1 MAFEYDVVTLNR
13 AGIERVHPFVAANE
27 LVAGNLVTLDG
38 RDWLVDA
45 VEEGEKDR
53 VVAKPAR
60 YRLRLRH
67 PDGREELGA
76 FRRLQPDGPRL
87 GHSFTTL
94 EDRVPVSWSVIEE
107 AFAHDEQ
114 DEPFLDL
121 VAERDYGEVDGDLP
135 DHELEH
141 ALTAGSEVPDAA
153 RERIDEATRSGF
165 SVELVALE
173 PAEAPDWEEARRYI
187 EALSLDTIEDDLL
200 EMCGVDTRR
209 DSEAT
214 WLETVKARLRDDLDS
229 FSGDVE
235 GDHDEIEEW
244 DSTVAGCSPPW
255 ARRTT
260 RRIPTAGTAGCAVSS
275 TRARSA
281 WLVSPAYGSRSS
293 SSSQAQLSDG
303 SGGIKESRA

>member
-1 MAFEYDVVTLNR
+1 VAFEYEVVTVNR
-13 AGIERVHPFVAANE
+13 AGIERVHPLVSENE
-27 LVAGNLVTLDG
+27 LSAGSVVTLDG

-45 VEEGEKDR
+45 VEDGDTIR

-76 FRRLQPDGPRL
+76 FRRMRLDGPRL
-87 GHSFTTL
+87 GHSFTTI
-94 EDRVPVSWSVIEE
+94 EDRAPISWSVVDE

-121 VAERDYGEVDGDLP
+121 VAERDYGEAEGDLP

-141 ALTAGSEVPDAA
+141 ALAARSDEVPDAA
-153 RERIDEATRSGF
+153 RERIDEATRSGL
-165 SVELVALE
+165 SIEPVALE
-173 PAEAPDWEEARRYI
+173 PEESPDWEEARRYI

-214 WLETVKARLRDDLDS
+214 WLETVKSRLRDDLDR
-229 FSGDVE
+229 FSADVE

-244 DSTVAGCSPPW
+244 DFHRGRVFAAVGAPDDEADPDSGYGWMCRLIDAG
-255 ARRTT
+255 ALGA
-260 RRIPTAGTAGCAVSS
+260 AGF
-275 TRARSA
+275 
-281 WLVSPAYGSRSS
+281 SRVR
-293 SSSQAQLSDG
+293 QPEL
-303 SGGIKESRA
+303 EL

>member
-1 MAFEYDVVTLNR
+1 VAFEYEVVTVNR
-13 AGIERVHPFVAANE
+13 AGIERVHPFVSANE
-27 LVAGNLVTLDG
+27 LAPGSVLPLED
-38 RDWLVDA
+38 RDWLVDS
-45 VEEGEKDR
+45 VEEGDTVR

-76 FRRLQPDGPRL
+76 FRRMRPDGPRL
-87 GHSFTTL
+87 GHAFTTI
-94 EDRVPVSWSVIEE
+94 EDGAPISWSVVDE

-121 VAERDYGEVDGDLP
+121 AADRDYGEAEGDLP

-141 ALTAGSEVPDAA
+141 ALAGRSDEVPDAA
-153 RERIDEATRSGF
+153 RERIDEATRSGL

-173 PAEAPDWEEARRYI
+173 PDEAPDWEEARSYI
-187 EALSLDTIEDDLL
+187 DALSLDTVEDDLL

-209 DSEAT
+209 NSEET
-214 WLETVKARLRDDLDS
+214 WLETVKARLRDDLDG

-244 DSTVAGCSPPW
+244 DFHRGRVFASVGSPDDEADPDSGYGWMCRLIDAGALGAAGF
-255 ARRTT
+255 ARVRK
-260 RRIPTAGTAGCAVSS
+260 PE
-275 TRARSA
+275 
-281 WLVSPAYGSRSS
+281 LE
-293 SSSQAQLSDG
+293 L
-303 SGGIKESRA
+303 

>member
-1 MAFEYDVVTLNR
+1 VAFEYEVVTVNR
-13 AGIERVHPFVAANE
+13 AGIERVHPLVSENE
-27 LVAGNLVTLDG
+27 LSAGSVVTLDG

-45 VEEGEKDR
+45 VEDGDTIR

-76 FRRLQPDGPRL
+76 FRRMRPDGPRL
-87 GHSFTTL
+87 GHSFTTI
-94 EDRVPVSWSVIEE
+94 EDRAAISWSVVDE

-121 VAERDYGEVDGDLP
+121 VAERDYGEAEGDLP

-141 ALTAGSEVPDAA
+141 ALAARSDEVPDAA
-153 RERIDEATRSGF
+153 RERIDEATRSGL
-165 SVELVALE
+165 SIELVALE
-173 PAEAPDWEEARRYI
+173 PEESPDWEEARRYI

-214 WLETVKARLRDDLDS
+214 WLETVKSRLRDDLDR
-229 FSGDVE
+229 FSADVE

-244 DSTVAGCSPPW
+244 DFHRGRVFA
-255 ARRTT
+255 
-260 RRIPTAGTAGCAVSS
+260 AVGAPDDEADPDS
-275 TRARSA
+275 
-281 WLVSPAYGSRSS
+281 AYGWMCRLIDAGALGAAGFSRVR
-293 SSSQAQLSDG
+293 QP
-303 SGGIKESRA
+303 EVEV

>member
-1 MAFEYDVVTLNR
+1 VAFEYEVVTVNR
-13 AGIERVHPFVAANE
+13 AGIERVHPLVSENE
-27 LVAGNLVTLDG
+27 LSAGSVVTLDG

-45 VEEGEKDR
+45 VEDGDTIR

-60 YRLRLRH
+60 YCLRLRH

-76 FRRLQPDGPRL
+76 FRRMRPDGPRL
-87 GHSFTTL
+87 GHSFTTI
-94 EDRVPVSWSVIEE
+94 EDRAAISWSVVDE

-121 VAERDYGEVDGDLP
+121 VAERDYGEAEGDLP

-141 ALTAGSEVPDAA
+141 ALAARSDEVPDAA
-153 RERIDEATRSGF
+153 RERIDEATRSGL
-165 SVELVALE
+165 SIEPVALE
-173 PAEAPDWEEARRYI
+173 PEESPDWEEARRYI

-214 WLETVKARLRDDLDS
+214 WLETVKSRLRDDLDR
-229 FSGDVE
+229 FSADVE

-244 DSTVAGCSPPW
+244 DFHRGRVFA
-255 ARRTT
+255 
-260 RRIPTAGTAGCAVSS
+260 AVGAPDDEADPDS
-275 TRARSA
+275 
-281 WLVSPAYGSRSS
+281 AYGWMCRLIDAGALGAAGFSRVR
-293 SSSQAQLSDG
+293 QP
-303 SGGIKESRA
+303 EVEV

>member
-1 MAFEYDVVTLNR
+1 M
-13 AGIERVHPFVAANE
+13 
-27 LVAGNLVTLDG
+27 TLDG

-45 VEEGEKDR
+45 VEEGETDR

-76 FRRLQPDGPRL
+76 FRRLQPDSPRL

-121 VAERDYGEVDGDLP
+121 VAERDYGEADGDLP

-173 PAEAPDWEEARRYI
+173 PDEAPDWEEARRYI

-244 DSTVAGCSPPW
+244 DFHRGRVFASVGSPDDEADPDSGYGWMCRLIDAGALGVAGF
-255 ARRTT
+255 ARVRK
-260 RRIPTAGTAGCAVSS
+260 PE
-275 TRARSA
+275 
-281 WLVSPAYGSRSS
+281 LE
-293 SSSQAQLSDG
+293 L
-303 SGGIKESRA
+303 

>member
-1 MAFEYDVVTLNR
+1 VAFEYEVVTVNR
-13 AGIERVHPFVAANE
+13 AGIERVHPLVSENE
-27 LVAGNLVTLDG
+27 LSAGSVVTLDG

-45 VEEGEKDR
+45 VEDGDAIR

-76 FRRLQPDGPRL
+76 FRRMRPDGPRL
-87 GHSFTTL
+87 GHSFTTI
-94 EDRVPVSWSVIEE
+94 EDRAPISWSVVDE

-121 VAERDYGEVDGDLP
+121 VAERDYGEAEGDLP

-141 ALTAGSEVPDAA
+141 ALAARSDEVPDAA
-153 RERIDEATRSGF
+153 RERIDEATRSGL
-165 SVELVALE
+165 SIELVALE
-173 PAEAPDWEEARRYI
+173 PEESPDWEEARRYI

-214 WLETVKARLRDDLDS
+214 WLETVKSRLRDDLDR
-229 FSGDVE
+229 FSADVE

-244 DSTVAGCSPPW
+244 DFHRGRVFAAVGAPDDEADPDSGYGWMCRLIDAGALGAAGFSRV
-255 ARRTT
+255 RR
-260 RRIPTAGTAGCAVSS
+260 PELEV
-275 TRARSA
+275 
-281 WLVSPAYGSRSS
+281 
-293 SSSQAQLSDG
+293 
-303 SGGIKESRA
+303 

>member
-1 MAFEYDVVTLNR
+1 VAFEYEVVTVNR
-13 AGIERVHPFVAANE
+13 AGIERVHPLVSENE
-27 LVAGNLVTLDG
+27 LSAGSVVTLDG

-45 VEEGEKDR
+45 VEDGDTIR

-76 FRRLQPDGPRL
+76 FRRMRPDGPRL
-87 GHSFTTL
+87 GHSFTTI
-94 EDRVPVSWSVIEE
+94 EDRAAISWSVVDE

-121 VAERDYGEVDGDLP
+121 VAERDYGEAEGDLP

-141 ALTAGSEVPDAA
+141 ALAARSDEVPDAA
-153 RERIDEATRSGF
+153 RERIDEATRSGL
-165 SVELVALE
+165 SIEPVALE
-173 PAEAPDWEEARRYI
+173 PEESPDWEEARRYI

-214 WLETVKARLRDDLDS
+214 WLETVKSRLRDDLDR
-229 FSGDVE
+229 FSADVE

-244 DSTVAGCSPPW
+244 DFHRGRVFAAVGSPDDEADPDSGYGWMCRLIDAG
-255 ARRTT
+255 ALGA
-260 RRIPTAGTAGCAVSS
+260 AGF
-275 TRARSA
+275 
-281 WLVSPAYGSRSS
+281 SRVR
-293 SSSQAQLSDG
+293 QP
-303 SGGIKESRA
+303 EVEV

>member
-1 MAFEYDVVTLNR
+1 VAFEYEVVTVNR
-13 AGIERVHPFVAANE
+13 AGIERVHPLVSENE
-27 LVAGNLVTLDG
+27 LSAGSVVTLDG

-45 VEEGEKDR
+45 VEDGDTIR

-76 FRRLQPDGPRL
+76 FRRMRLDGPRL
-87 GHSFTTL
+87 GHSFTTI
-94 EDRVPVSWSVIEE
+94 EDRAPISWSVVDE

-121 VAERDYGEVDGDLP
+121 VAERDYGEAEGDLP

-141 ALTAGSEVPDAA
+141 ALAARSDEFPDAA
-153 RERIDEATRSGF
+153 RERIDEATRSGL
-165 SVELVALE
+165 SIEPVALE
-173 PAEAPDWEEARRYI
+173 PEESPDWEEARRYI

-214 WLETVKARLRDDLDS
+214 WLETVKSRLRDDLDR
-229 FSGDVE
+229 FSADVE

-244 DSTVAGCSPPW
+244 DFHRGRVFAAVGAPDDEADPDSGYGWMCRLIDAGALGAAGFSRV
-255 ARRTT
+255 RR
-260 RRIPTAGTAGCAVSS
+260 PELEV
-275 TRARSA
+275 
-281 WLVSPAYGSRSS
+281 
-293 SSSQAQLSDG
+293 
-303 SGGIKESRA
+303 

>member
-1 MAFEYDVVTLNR
+1 VAFEYEVVTVNR
-13 AGIERVHPFVAANE
+13 AGIERVHPLVSENE
-27 LVAGNLVTLDG
+27 LSAGSVVTLDG

-45 VEEGEKDR
+45 VEDGDTIR

-76 FRRLQPDGPRL
+76 FRRMRPDGPRL
-87 GHSFTTL
+87 GHSFTTI
-94 EDRVPVSWSVIEE
+94 EDRAAISWSVVDE

-121 VAERDYGEVDGDLP
+121 VAERDYGEAEGDLP

-141 ALTAGSEVPDAA
+141 ALAAPSDEVPDAA
-153 RERIDEATRSGF
+153 RERIDEATRSGL
-165 SVELVALE
+165 SIEPVALE
-173 PAEAPDWEEARRYI
+173 PEESPDWEEARRYI

-214 WLETVKARLRDDLDS
+214 WLETVKSRLRDDLDRVS
-229 FSGDVE
+229 ADVE
-235 GDHDEIEEW
+235 GDHHEIEEW
-244 DSTVAGCSPPW
+244 DFHRGPVFATVGAPDDEADPDSGYGWMCRLIDAGALGAAGFSRV
-255 ARRTT
+255 RR
-260 RRIPTAGTAGCAVSS
+260 PELEV
-275 TRARSA
+275 
-281 WLVSPAYGSRSS
+281 
-293 SSSQAQLSDG
+293 
-303 SGGIKESRA
+303 

>member
-1 MAFEYDVVTLNR
+1 VAFEYEVVTVNR
-13 AGIERVHPFVAANE
+13 AGIERVHPLVSENE
-27 LVAGNLVTLDG
+27 LSAGSVVTLDG

-45 VEEGEKDR
+45 VEDGDTIR

-76 FRRLQPDGPRL
+76 FRRMRPDGPRL
-87 GHSFTTL
+87 GHSFTTI
-94 EDRVPVSWSVIEE
+94 EDRAPISWTVVDE

-121 VAERDYGEVDGDLP
+121 VAERDYGEAEGDLP

-141 ALTAGSEVPDAA
+141 ALAARSDQVPDAA
-153 RERIDEATRSGF
+153 RERIDEATRSGL
-165 SVELVALE
+165 SIELVALE
-173 PAEAPDWEEARRYI
+173 PEESPDWEEARRYI

-214 WLETVKARLRDDLDS
+214 WLETVKSRLRDDLDR
-229 FSGDVE
+229 FSADVE

-244 DSTVAGCSPPW
+244 DFHRGRVFA
-255 ARRTT
+255 
-260 RRIPTAGTAGCAVSS
+260 AVGAPDDEADPDS
-275 TRARSA
+275 
-281 WLVSPAYGSRSS
+281 AYGWMCRLIDAGALGAAGFSRVR
-293 SSSQAQLSDG
+293 QP
-303 SGGIKESRA
+303 EVEV

>member
-1 MAFEYDVVTLNR
+1 VAFEYEVVTVNR
-13 AGIERVHPFVAANE
+13 AGIERVHPLVSENE
-27 LVAGNLVTLDG
+27 LSAGSVVTLDG

-45 VEEGEKDR
+45 VEDGDTIR

-76 FRRLQPDGPRL
+76 FRRMRPDGPRL
-87 GHSFTTL
+87 GHSFTTI
-94 EDRVPVSWSVIEE
+94 EDRAPISWSVVDE

-121 VAERDYGEVDGDLP
+121 VAERDYGEAEGDLP

-141 ALTAGSEVPDAA
+141 ALAARSDEVPDAA
-153 RERIDEATRSGF
+153 RERIDEATRSGL
-165 SVELVALE
+165 SIELVALE
-173 PAEAPDWEEARRYI
+173 PEESPDWEEARRYI

-214 WLETVKARLRDDLDS
+214 WLETVKSRLRDDLDR
-229 FSGDVE
+229 FSADVE

-244 DSTVAGCSPPW
+244 DFHRGRVFA
-255 ARRTT
+255 
-260 RRIPTAGTAGCAVSS
+260 AVGAPDDEADPDS
-275 TRARSA
+275 
-281 WLVSPAYGSRSS
+281 AYGWMCRLIDAGALGAAGFSRVR
-293 SSSQAQLSDG
+293 QP
-303 SGGIKESRA
+303 EVEV

>member
-1 MAFEYDVVTLNR
+1 VAFEYEVVTVNR
-13 AGIERVHPFVAANE
+13 AGIERVHPLVSENE
-27 LVAGNLVTLDG
+27 LSAGSVVTLDG

-45 VEEGEKDR
+45 VEDGDTIR

-76 FRRLQPDGPRL
+76 FRRMRPDGPRL
-87 GHSFTTL
+87 GHSFTTI
-94 EDRVPVSWSVIEE
+94 EDRAAISWSVVDE

-121 VAERDYGEVDGDLP
+121 VAERDYGEAEGDLP

-141 ALTAGSEVPDAA
+141 ALAARSDEFPDAA
-153 RERIDEATRSGF
+153 RERIDEATRSGL
-165 SVELVALE
+165 SIELVALE
-173 PAEAPDWEEARRYI
+173 PEESPDWEEARRYI

-214 WLETVKARLRDDLDS
+214 WLETVKSRLRDDLDR
-229 FSGDVE
+229 FSADVE

-244 DSTVAGCSPPW
+244 DFHRGRVFAAVGAPDDEADPDSGYGWMCRLIDAG
-255 ARRTT
+255 ALGA
-260 RRIPTAGTAGCAVSS
+260 AGF
-275 TRARSA
+275 
-281 WLVSPAYGSRSS
+281 SRVR
-293 SSSQAQLSDG
+293 QPEL
-303 SGGIKESRA
+303 EL

>member
-1 MAFEYDVVTLNR
+1 VAFEYEVVTVNR
-13 AGIERVHPFVAANE
+13 AGIERVHPLVSENE
-27 LVAGNLVTLDG
+27 LAAGSVVTLDG

-45 VEEGEKDR
+45 VEDGDTIR

-76 FRRLQPDGPRL
+76 FRRMRPDGPRL
-87 GHSFTTL
+87 GHSFTTI
-94 EDRVPVSWSVIEE
+94 EDRAAISWSVVDE

-121 VAERDYGEVDGDLP
+121 VAERDYGEAEGDLP

-141 ALTAGSEVPDAA
+141 ALAARSDEVPDAA
-153 RERIDEATRSGF
+153 RERIDEATRSGL
-165 SVELVALE
+165 SIEPVALE
-173 PAEAPDWEEARRYI
+173 PEESPDWEEARRYI

-214 WLETVKARLRDDLDS
+214 WLETVKSRLRDDLDR
-229 FSGDVE
+229 FSADVE

-244 DSTVAGCSPPW
+244 DFHRGRVFAAVGAPDDEADPDSGYGWMCRLIDAG
-255 ARRTT
+255 ALGA
-260 RRIPTAGTAGCAVSS
+260 AGF
-275 TRARSA
+275 
-281 WLVSPAYGSRSS
+281 SRVR
-293 SSSQAQLSDG
+293 QPEL
-303 SGGIKESRA
+303 EL

>member
-1 MAFEYDVVTLNR
+1 VAFEYEVVTVNR
-13 AGIERVHPFVAANE
+13 AGIERAHALVSENE
-27 LVAGNLVTLDG
+27 LVAGSVVTLDG

-45 VEEGEKDR
+45 VESGDTIR

-67 PDGREELGA
+67 PDGREEQGA
-76 FRRLQPDGPRL
+76 FRRMRPDGPRL
-87 GHSFTTL
+87 GHSFTTI
-94 EDRVPVSWSVIEE
+94 EDRAPISWSVVDE

-121 VAERDYGEVDGDLP
+121 VAERDYGEAEGDLP

-141 ALTAGSEVPDAA
+141 ALAARSDEVPDAA
-153 RERIDEATRSGF
+153 RERIDEATRSGL
-165 SVELVALE
+165 SIELVALE
-173 PAEAPDWEEARRYI
+173 PEESPDWEEARRYI

-214 WLETVKARLRDDLDS
+214 WLETVKSRLRDDLDR
-229 FSGDVE
+229 FSADVE

-244 DSTVAGCSPPW
+244 DFHRGRVFAAVGAPEDEADPDSGYGWMCRLVDAG
-255 ARRTT
+255 ALGA
-260 RRIPTAGTAGCAVSS
+260 AGFSRV
-275 TRARSA
+275 RQ
-281 WLVSPAYGSRSS
+281 PA
-293 SSSQAQLSDG
+293 L
-303 SGGIKESRA
+303 EL

>member
-1 MAFEYDVVTLNR
+1 VAFEYEVVTVNR
-13 AGIERVHPFVAANE
+13 AGIERVHPLVSENE
-27 LVAGNLVTLDG
+27 LSAGSVVTLDG

-45 VEEGEKDR
+45 VEDGDTIR

-76 FRRLQPDGPRL
+76 FRRMRPDGPRL
-87 GHSFTTL
+87 GHSFTTI
-94 EDRVPVSWSVIEE
+94 EDRAPISWTVVDE

-121 VAERDYGEVDGDLP
+121 VAERDYGEAEGDLP

-141 ALTAGSEVPDAA
+141 ALAARSDEVPDAA
-153 RERIDEATRSGF
+153 RERIDEATRSGL
-165 SVELVALE
+165 SIELVALE
-173 PAEAPDWEEARRYI
+173 PEESPDWEEARRYI

-200 EMCGVDTRR
+200 EMCGVDTGR

-214 WLETVKARLRDDLDS
+214 WLETVKSRLRDDLDR
-229 FSGDVE
+229 FSADVE

-244 DSTVAGCSPPW
+244 DFHRGRVFAAVGAPDDEADPDSGYGWMCRLIDAG
-255 ARRTT
+255 ALGA
-260 RRIPTAGTAGCAVSS
+260 AGF
-275 TRARSA
+275 
-281 WLVSPAYGSRSS
+281 SRVR
-293 SSSQAQLSDG
+293 QPEL
-303 SGGIKESRA
+303 EL

>member
-1 MAFEYDVVTLNR
+1 VAFEYEVVTVNR
-13 AGIERVHPFVAANE
+13 AGIERVHPLVSENE
-27 LVAGNLVTLDG
+27 LSAGSVVTLDG

-45 VEEGEKDR
+45 VEDGDTIR

-76 FRRLQPDGPRL
+76 FRRMRPDGPRL
-87 GHSFTTL
+87 GHSFTTI
-94 EDRVPVSWSVIEE
+94 EDRAAISWSVVDE

-121 VAERDYGEVDGDLP
+121 VAERDYGEAEGDLP

-141 ALTAGSEVPDAA
+141 ALAAPSDEVPDAA
-153 RERIDEATRSGF
+153 RERIDEATRSGL
-165 SVELVALE
+165 SIEPVALE
-173 PAEAPDWEEARRYI
+173 PEESPDWEEARRYI

-214 WLETVKARLRDDLDS
+214 WLETVKSRLRDDLDR
-229 FSGDVE
+229 FSADVE

-244 DSTVAGCSPPW
+244 DFHRGRVFA
-255 ARRTT
+255 
-260 RRIPTAGTAGCAVSS
+260 AVGAPDDEADPDS
-275 TRARSA
+275 
-281 WLVSPAYGSRSS
+281 AYGWMCRLIDAGALGAAGFSRMR
-293 SSSQAQLSDG
+293 QP
-303 SGGIKESRA
+303 EVEV

>member
-1 MAFEYDVVTLNR
+1 VAFEYEVVTVTR
-13 AGIERVHPFVAANE
+13 AGIERVHPLVSENE
-27 LVAGNLVTLDG
+27 LAAGSVVTLDG

-45 VEEGEKDR
+45 VEDGDTIR

-76 FRRLQPDGPRL
+76 YRRMRPDGPRL
-87 GHSFTTL
+87 GHSFTTI
-94 EDRVPVSWSVIEE
+94 EDRAPISWSVVDE

-114 DEPFLDL
+114 DAPFLDL
-121 VAERDYGEVDGDLP
+121 VAERDYGEAEGDLP

-141 ALTAGSEVPDAA
+141 ALAARSDEVPDAA
-153 RERIDEATRSGF
+153 RERIDEATRSGL
-165 SVELVALE
+165 SIELVALE
-173 PAEAPDWEEARRYI
+173 PEESPDWEEARRYI

-214 WLETVKARLRDDLDS
+214 WLETVKSRLRDDLDR
-229 FSGDVE
+229 FSADVE

-244 DSTVAGCSPPW
+244 DFRRGRVFAAVGAPDDEADPDSGYGWMCRLIDAG
-255 ARRTT
+255 ALGA
-260 RRIPTAGTAGCAVSS
+260 AGF
-275 TRARSA
+275 
-281 WLVSPAYGSRSS
+281 SRVR
-293 SSSQAQLSDG
+293 QPEL
-303 SGGIKESRA
+303 EL

>member
-1 MAFEYDVVTLNR
+1 MAFEYEVVTVNR
-13 AGIERVHPFVAANE
+13 AGSERVHPLVAANE
-27 LVAGNLVTLDG
+27 LAPGSVVALDG

-45 VEEGEKDR
+45 VEDADTMR

-76 FRRLQPDGPRL
+76 FRRLRPDGPRL
-87 GHSFTTL
+87 GHSFTTI
-94 EDRVPVSWSVIEE
+94 EDQAPVSWSVVDEVL
-107 AFAHDEQ
+107 AHDEQ
-114 DEPFLDL
+114 GEPFLDL
-121 VAERDYGEVDGDLP
+121 VAERDYGEAEGDLP

-141 ALTAGSEVPDAA
+141 ALAARSDEAPDAA
-153 RERIDEATRSGF
+153 RERIEEATRSGL

-173 PAEAPDWEEARRYI
+173 PEESPDWEEARRYI

-200 EMCGVDTRR
+200 EICGVDTRR

-244 DSTVAGCSPPW
+244 DFHRGRVFASVGTPDDEADPDSGHGWMCRLLDAGALGAAGF
-255 ARRTT
+255 ARVRQ
-260 RRIPTAGTAGCAVSS
+260 PE
-275 TRARSA
+275 
-281 WLVSPAYGSRSS
+281 LE
-293 SSSQAQLSDG
+293 L
-303 SGGIKESRA
+303 

>member
-1 MAFEYDVVTLNR
+1 VAFEYEVVTVNR
-13 AGIERVHPFVAANE
+13 AGIERVHPLVSENE
-27 LVAGNLVTLDG
+27 LSAGSVVTLDG

-45 VEEGEKDR
+45 VEDGDTIR

-76 FRRLQPDGPRL
+76 FRRMRPDGPRL
-87 GHSFTTL
+87 GHSFTTI
-94 EDRVPVSWSVIEE
+94 EDRAAISWSVVDE

-121 VAERDYGEVDGDLP
+121 VAERDYGEAEGDLP

-141 ALTAGSEVPDAA
+141 ALAARSDEVPDAA
-153 RERIDEATRSGF
+153 RERIDEATRSGL
-165 SVELVALE
+165 SIELVALE
-173 PAEAPDWEEARRYI
+173 PEEPPDWEEARRYI

-214 WLETVKARLRDDLDS
+214 WLETVKSRLRDDLDR
-229 FSGDVE
+229 FSADVE

-244 DSTVAGCSPPW
+244 DFHRGRVFA
-255 ARRTT
+255 
-260 RRIPTAGTAGCAVSS
+260 AVGAPDDEADPDS
-275 TRARSA
+275 
-281 WLVSPAYGSRSS
+281 AYGWMCRLIDAGALGAAGFSRVR
-293 SSSQAQLSDG
+293 QP
-303 SGGIKESRA
+303 EVEV

>member
-1 MAFEYDVVTLNR
+1 VAFEYEVVTVNR
-13 AGIERVHPFVAANE
+13 AGIERVHPLVSENE
-27 LVAGNLVTLDG
+27 LSAGSVVTLDG

-45 VEEGEKDR
+45 VEDGDTIR

-76 FRRLQPDGPRL
+76 FRRMRPDGPRL
-87 GHSFTTL
+87 GHSFTTI
-94 EDRVPVSWSVIEE
+94 EDRAAISWSVVDE

-121 VAERDYGEVDGDLP
+121 VAERDYGEAEGDLP

-141 ALTAGSEVPDAA
+141 ALAARSDQVPDAA
-153 RERIDEATRSGF
+153 RERIDEATRSGL
-165 SVELVALE
+165 SIELVALE
-173 PAEAPDWEEARRYI
+173 PEESPDWEEARRYI

-214 WLETVKARLRDDLDS
+214 WLETVKSRLRDDLDR
-229 FSGDVE
+229 FSADVE

-244 DSTVAGCSPPW
+244 DFHRGRVFA
-255 ARRTT
+255 
-260 RRIPTAGTAGCAVSS
+260 AVGAPDDEADPDS
-275 TRARSA
+275 
-281 WLVSPAYGSRSS
+281 AYGWMCRLIDAGALGAAGFSRVR
-293 SSSQAQLSDG
+293 QP
-303 SGGIKESRA
+303 EVEV